1 MERQKAFIA
10 AENYIKNTCLPFGVG
25 VVTSFDEED
34 AMRCTAR
41 RGNLN
46 TRNEWLDIKIPA
58 KSSFLNLDL
67 PLEEHSKEILGPLF
81 SAKSLSLLFY
91 AEGQKYFQGNSG
103 VISSMTDFP
112 EEKNDAS
119 REEVRNF
126 YEEKKNELKKLAS
139 VYSLIQFITAKARK
153 CDMAITSSFLQVIG
167 INGIVYS
174 EENAER
180 ALIFDAKNQIEVLHF
195 NSEAL

>member
-10 AENYIKNTCLPFGVG
+10 AENYIKNTRLPFGVG

-34 AMRCTAR
+34 AMQCTAR

-58 KSSFLNLDL
+58 RSSFLNLDL
-67 PLEEHSKEILGPLF
+67 PLEEHSKGILAPLF

-91 AEGQKYFQGNSG
+91 AEGQKYFQGNSRF
-103 VISSMTDFP
+103 ISSMVDFP
-112 EEKNDAS
+112 EEKSDAS
-119 REEVRNF
+119 REEVCGF
-126 YEEKKNELKKLAS
+126 YEGKKNELKKLAS
-139 VYSLIQFITAKARK
+139 VYSLIQFITAKIRNR
-153 CDMAITSSFLQVIG
+153 DLAITSSFLQVIG

-180 ALIFDAKNQIEVLHF
+180 SLIFDAKNQIEVLHF
-195 NSEAL
+195 NSEVL

>member
-10 AENYIKNTCLPFGVG
+10 AENYIKNICLPFGVG

-46 TRNEWLDIKIPA
+46 TRNEWLNIEIPA
-58 KSSFLNLDL
+58 KKSFLNLDS
-67 PLEEHSKEILGPLF
+67 PLEEQSKEILVPLF
-81 SAKSLSLLFY
+81 SAKSISLLFY

-119 REEVRNF
+119 REEICNF

-139 VYSLIQFITAKARK
+139 VYSLIQFITAKAHNH
-153 CDMAITSSFLQVIG
+153 DMAITSSFLQATG

-174 EENAER
+174 EENTER
-180 ALIFDAKNQIEVLHF
+180 ALIFDAKNQIEVLRF
-195 NSEAL
+195 NSEAI

>member
-91 AEGQKYFQGNSG
+91 AEGQKYFQGNFR

-112 EEKNDAS
+112 EEKNYAL